1 MDNLQKTI
9 DRDVNDWIALEN
21 PIYKDKT
28 LTERVTE
35 TEKESAYSKP
45 GNIRILSPVVTIQ
58 LILVLLVLIVSY
70 VSKTFFFS
78 KFSSWKQAYDSE
90 ISASMFFDGEFK
102 SLDYSDFFIKN
113 NDQV

>member
-35 TEKESAYSKP
+35 TEKES
-45 GNIRILSPVVTIQ
+45 G
-58 LILVLLVLIVSY
+58 
-70 VSKTFFFS
+70 
-78 KFSSWKQAYDSE
+78 
-90 ISASMFFDGEFK
+90 
-102 SLDYSDFFIKN
+102 
-113 NDQV
+113 